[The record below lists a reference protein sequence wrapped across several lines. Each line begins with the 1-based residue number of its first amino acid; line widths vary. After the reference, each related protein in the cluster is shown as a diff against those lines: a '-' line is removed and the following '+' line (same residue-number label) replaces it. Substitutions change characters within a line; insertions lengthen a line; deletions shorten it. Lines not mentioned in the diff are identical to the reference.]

1 MAPQRLD
8 EQEAQRGDILADRGR
23 TELFSLKQV
32 RLVLSDLLRSELVRR
47 LMKMLG
53 EVADDPDVGFCG
65 TMRVITTLEFLQH
78 FLTKLGHR
86 TSLFCDPTYLN
97 SLALA
102 PSGLLDARTR
112 ESVCRDSGFVQIAI
126 SLIFRLLTSASD
138 AKRIERN
145 RNLSASAC

>member
-47 LMKMLG
+47 LMKMPG

-65 TMRVITTLEFLQH
+65 TMRVITTLEFFQH
-78 FLTKLGHR
+78 FLAKLGHR
-86 TSLFCDPTYLN
+86 TSFSVTQLISTL
-97 SLALA
+97 S
-102 PSGLLDARTR
+102 PSPLRIARR
-112 ESVCRDSGFVQIAI
+112 
-126 SLIFRLLTSASD
+126 
-138 AKRIERN
+138 
-145 RNLSASAC
+145 